1 MEKRT
6 PHTRL
11 NTLKQMVRDG
21 MVGITNT
28 ALISAAQ
35 IGFHSKHDILEVV
48 LALSTGDFYKSM
60 TAYHDHTCWHEVYRP
75 IYKGQPLYIKLIV
88 SGNLLI
94 VSFKEL

>member
-11 NTLKQMVRDG
+11 STIKEIIRNGQVC
-21 MVGITNT
+21 ITNT
-28 ALISAAQ
+28 ALISASQ
-35 IGFHSKHDILEVV
+35 LGFCSKQEIIDVV
-48 LALSTGDFYKSM
+48 IALSANDFYKSM

-75 IYKGQPLYIKLIV
+75 HYRGQSIYLKLIV
-88 SGNLLI
+88 SGSLLI